1 MAYTG
6 PSVVDYLKNTGKDSS
21 FAARKTLAEQMGIQ
35 GYSGSGS
42 QNTQLLNSLRQL
54 LTKPEPA
61 PRTLPPPTQQAPGA
75 SAQGL
80 PGSRN
85 LPTESTEPPQEQQ
98 GQAPSYDKIFQD
110 TVMAMLKAAQGAG
123 DEDLEAKRKAII
135 NARFNSSN
143 QTTPEELQVLS
154 PQAQSGIRNINSAGL
169 EEQLGG
175 VSAALASRQNKRQTQ
190 IETGEKL
197 LKYLTPA
204 EEKRS
209 AEYIRWKEYV
219 GAGGKLGLNEWT
231 DAEDAKA
238 LSRSKAG
245 ASSVVINPVTGLSEQ
260 QTESLS
266 TANNISNILND
277 PNFNSTF
284 GLSSVVR
291 RNVPGSP
298 EYTLSNQVNQIVNLL
313 ALAARGKL
321 KGQGSVSNFEA
332 KMLKDA
338 QTSLTLNTDPANA
351 RKELIKVRGALITS
365 SGGEAD
371 VNVIDKN
378 GQVVPGSLNSNDIT
392 QAIQQGYRVEYR

>member
-1 MAYTG
+1 M
-6 PSVVDYLKNTGKDSS
+6 
-21 FAARKTLAEQMGIQ
+21 
-35 GYSGSGS
+35 
-42 QNTQLLNSLRQL
+42 
-54 LTKPEPA
+54 
-61 PRTLPPPTQQAPGA
+61 
-75 SAQGL
+75 
-80 PGSRN
+80 
-85 LPTESTEPPQEQQ
+85 
-98 GQAPSYDKIFQD
+98 
-110 TVMAMLKAAQGAG
+110 
-123 DEDLEAKRKAII
+123 
-135 NARFNSSN
+135 
-143 QTTPEELQVLS
+143 QVLS